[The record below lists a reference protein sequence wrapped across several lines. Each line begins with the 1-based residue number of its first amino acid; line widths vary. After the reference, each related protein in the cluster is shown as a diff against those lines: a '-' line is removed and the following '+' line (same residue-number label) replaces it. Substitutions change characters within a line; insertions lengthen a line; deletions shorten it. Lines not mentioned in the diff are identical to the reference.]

1 MSKLKTL
8 FLWTVRCFRTQV
20 LLLSPS
26 AHLIF
31 FHLSPHPCSLRV
43 QLSHPSLGSLVLQFQ
58 ALGVPSQ
65 KASKGPAESPLLH
78 LLRSPLLQCMRC
90 GDCEHSLWAR
100 SAGPRL
106 FWLWI
111 SELIWGKQRDSGSP
125 GTSFI
130 KPALS
135 ESVKEGKLSCSVFIF
150 LKPHIKPL
158 QLAACQFHFASEE
171 VEAQRNYGS
180 KEAQRKHGDEESDQE
195 GPLQRRLLLST
206 VLASLPLFCF
216 S

>member
-26 AHLIF
+26 AHLSFSIF
-31 FHLSPHPCSLRV
+31 RHTHA
-43 QLSHPSLGSLVLQFQ
+43 PSGFSCLIRPRA
-58 ALGVPSQ
+58 ALHFSSRLWEFPARRPA
-65 KASKGPAESPLLH
+65 KAPAESPLLH

-90 GDCEHSLWAR
+90 GVCEHSLWAW
-100 SAGPRL
+100 SSGPSL

-111 SELIWGKQRDSGSP
+111 SKLLWGKQRDSGSS

-135 ESVKEGKLSCSVFIF
+135 ESVKEGKLSCSVFIC

-158 QLAACQFHFASEE
+158 QLAAC
-171 VEAQRNYGS
+171 
-180 KEAQRKHGDEESDQE
+180 
-195 GPLQRRLLLST
+195 
-206 VLASLPLFCF
+206 
-216 S
+216 